1 MADVTDATFQ
11 QAVLE
16 RSHHVTVVVDLWAE
30 WCGPCKTIGPM
41 LERAVAERPGLM
53 ELAKVDVDANPMTA
67 QMFQVQSIPAVYA
80 LKDGKVIDGF
90 VGAVPQEQIEAFLDR
105 IGPSEVDDLAA
116 MGDEASLR
124 AALEIDP
131 GHRAAI
137 EQLCELLLERREPTE
152 ALDLLAR
159 IPETPELHALAAR
172 ARLIQGD
179 VDLATASITATLDDL
194 LDRVASDDAARQ
206 EYLDLL
212 EALGPN
218 NPETATYR
226 KALASRLF

>member
-1 MADVTDATFQ
+1 MTDVTDATFQ

-41 LERAVAERPGLM
+41 LERAVAERPGQM

-90 VGAVPQEQIEAFLDR
+90 VGAVPQDQIEAFLDR
-105 IGPSEVDDLAA
+105 IGPSEVDDLVAI
-116 MGDEASLR
+116 GDEASLR

-137 EQLCELLLERREPTE
+137 EQLCELLLERREPNE
-152 ALDLLAR
+152 ALELLAR

-172 ARLIQGD
+172 ARLIQAD

-212 EALGPN
+212 EALGSN